1 MSYSNQQGS
10 LTRRRFLGWAQSALA
25 AFGALPL
32 LGKEASAAP
41 AGTAHTAAPHA
52 GAVDYYK
59 KLGVKTIINAK
70 GTFTDLTAACMPA
83 PVREAV
89 YLSSFHPV
97 HLRDLQHKAGDYIA
111 SKLKCE
117 AAMISDG
124 ASSALTYATAAC
136 IQIANGCKPTDIPE
150 LIGTAQFPKNEV
162 IVQKAHRYGYD
173 HAMYLCGAKI
183 VEVVT
188 MDDYKRAFGPNTVM
202 TNFFNAAG
210 RGEIEHEQWLE
221 VAHQNNVPCHIDAAA
236 DMPPI
241 ENLWK
246 YTQMGFDLV
255 CFSGGKGI
263 RGPQNA
269 GLLLGKKKYIDVA
282 FENGPPDDGV
292 GRGMKVAKEQLV
304 GMVAAVDWILTQTD
318 EGMEAEFKRR
328 EDVIWRML
336 KDVPTIQATTY
347 IEPVANHV
355 PELVMTYDP
364 KVVGISAPD
373 VQAKLRDLPVAIE
386 LASTRSGSAPRRGRG
401 GMAGQAPSPE
411 PPGPPRDTISVS
423 TWMMQPG
430 EELIVG
436 RELRKL
442 LMPAKAAMHAK
453 AKA

>member
-1 MSYSNQQGS
+1 MSYSDQQVS
-10 LTRRRFLGWAQSALA
+10 FTRRRFLGWAQSAMA
-25 AFGALPL
+25 AMSALPL
-32 LGKEASAAP
+32 LGKEALAAPTAAAP
-41 AGTAHTAAPHA
+41 AVAGHA

-70 GTFTDLTAACMPA
+70 GTYTDLTAACMP
-83 PVREAV
+83 PSVREAV
-89 YLSSFHPV
+89 YLASFHPV
-97 HLRDLQHKAGDYIA
+97 HLVDLQHKAGDYIA
-111 SKLKCE
+111 SQLKCE
-117 AAMISDG
+117 AALISDG
-124 ASSALTYATAAC
+124 ASSALTMATAGC
-136 IQIANGCKPTDIPE
+136 IQAANGCKATDIPQ

-162 IVQKAHRYGYD
+162 IVQKTHRYGYD
-173 HAMYLCGAKI
+173 HGMFLCGAKI
-183 VEVVT
+183 IEVVT
-188 MDDYKRAFGPNTVM
+188 LDDYKKAFGPNTVM
-202 TNFFNAAG
+202 TNFLNSARG
-210 RGEIEHEQWLE
+210 GEIKHEQWLE
-221 VAHQNNVPCHIDAAA
+221 VAHQNNIPCTIDAAA

-269 GLLLGKKKYIDVA
+269 GLLLGKRKYIDFA
-282 FENGPPDDGV
+282 FQNGPPEDGV

-318 EGMEAEFKRR
+318 EGMEKEFKRR
-328 EDVIWRML
+328 EDVVWSML
-336 KDVPTIQATTY
+336 KDVPTIQATTN
-347 IEPVANHV
+347 IPEIANHV

-386 LASTRSGSAPRRGRG
+386 LGSARSGNAPRRG
-401 GMAGQAPSPE
+401 GMEGQAPRPE

-423 TWMMQPG
+423 TWMMQPS

-442 LMPAKAAMHAK
+442 LMPAKSTAHAK
-453 AKA
+453 TKA